1 MNIEALREQFDEL
14 GVDPSTEV
22 LEKCKCSA
30 FHLQF
35 HKIIYFQIGLEIGE
49 KNDVDDAVEFV
60 EKWMAFSISNL
71 NGADPTVQY
80 LTEME
85 NREFNKA
92 QKNQTRKR
100 PAAEKSSNLKVYK
113 QGGNDID
120 DEVDDEDNALLGSY
134 VCITPKVSASS

>member
-1 MNIEALREQFDEL
+1 
-14 GVDPSTEV
+14 
-22 LEKCKCSA
+22 
-30 FHLQF
+30 
-35 HKIIYFQIGLEIGE
+35 
-49 KNDVDDAVEFV
+49 
-60 EKWMAFSISNL
+60 MAFSISNL